1 MAHFARVNNGFV
13 VEVIV
18 ADQDFIDNYV
28 SESPGEWIQTSYN
41 TKGGVHYT
49 VDSDGVQRYTTPSS
63 DQSIA
68 LRKNYAQIG
77 GTYDVEHD
85 AFIPPKL
92 HTTWVLNTTTF
103 MWDPPIPAPAPD
115 GKIYVWSDD
124 VYEADTNNPKT
135 QGWVE
140 LDNAI

>member
-18 ADQDFIDNYV
+18 AEQDFIDNYV
-28 SESPGEWIQTSYN
+28 CESPGEWIQTSYN

-49 VDSDGVQRYTTPSS
+49 VDSDGVQRYNTPSS
-63 DQSIA
+63 DQSKA

-77 GTYDVEHD
+77 GTYDKDSD
-85 AFIPPKL
+85 AFIPPRL
-92 HTTWVLNTTTF
+92 YTTWILNTTTF
-103 MWDPPIPAPAPD
+103 LWEPPIAPPELD
-115 GKIYVWSDD
+115 GKTYVWRDD